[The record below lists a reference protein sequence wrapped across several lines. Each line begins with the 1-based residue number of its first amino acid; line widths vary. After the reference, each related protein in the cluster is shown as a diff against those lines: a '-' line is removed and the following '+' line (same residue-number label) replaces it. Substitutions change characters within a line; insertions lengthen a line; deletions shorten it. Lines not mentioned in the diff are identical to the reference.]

1 MGRLMEF
8 EALYARHA
16 GDLEDFWGRRENE
29 LRFQREFAIFGHS
42 VRMASNQAGVL
53 AAADFSRPLYS
64 TAPLVERAPLTIR
77 LVVRP
82 APLAVGPVP
91 PVPGNLFSH
100 IQYTG
105 EGDWLALQLGAWG
118 HCQVD
123 LAAGRALAVL
133 TPELAEQ
140 PEIVSRCLLN
150 TLFNN
155 LLTARGL
162 SMLHATS
169 LVRSGR
175 VLLLIAPHHTGK
187 STSALSLALA
197 GYPLMS
203 DSQVYIT
210 PQAAGLS
217 LTGFPVGRVKLR
229 RDMVP
234 SFPELRALLTEED
247 VRGET
252 KFVLDL
258 RQLNPALVHDAAIV
272 PSGVEL
278 CLLTRHAD
286 PATILRPATREAVM
300 EAAMLN
306 SLHYDRAEAWRPN
319 VAAIER
325 LVDMARWHHL
335 LVGTDAGQLV
345 GAVDELWA
353 DTAP

>member
-1 MGRLMEF
+1 
-8 EALYARHA
+8 
-16 GDLEDFWGRRENE
+16 
-29 LRFQREFAIFGHS
+29 
-42 VRMASNQAGVL
+42 MASNQAGVL
-53 AAADFSRPLYS
+53 AAADFSQPLYS
-64 TAPLVERAPLTIR
+64 LAPAVESAPLVIR

-82 APLAVGPVP
+82 APLPVGPVP
-91 PVPGNLFSH
+91 ENLFSH

-118 HCQVD
+118 HCQVN
-123 LAAGRALAVL
+123 LAAGHALAVL
-133 TPELAEQ
+133 TPELAER

-150 TLFNN
+150 TVFNN

-169 LVRSGR
+169 LVRDGR

-187 STSALSLALA
+187 STSALSLTLA

-210 PQAAGLS
+210 LQTVGFS

-229 RDMVP
+229 RDMLP
-234 SFPELRALLTEED
+234 GFPELRSLLTAEE

-258 RQLNPALVHDAAIV
+258 RQLNPALVYETAVV
-272 PSGVEL
+272 PAGIEL
-278 CLLTRHAD
+278 CLLTRQAD
-286 PATILRPATREAVM
+286 PATTLRPATREAVM

-306 SLHYDRAEAWRPN
+306 SLHYDRAEAWRVN

-325 LVDMARWHHL
+325 LVETARWHHL
-335 LVGTDAGQLV
+335 AVGTDAGQLV
-345 GAVDELWA
+345 ARVNQLWGE
-353 DTAP
+353 TNGR